1 MQCDVDHPT
10 QTLAD
15 LMTLREHRG
24 QNLRGLKVAMT
35 WAYAPS
41 YARPLSVPQGVATLF
56 PRFGMD
62 VVLAHPPGFEL
73 MPEVL
78 VKAEEAARAA
88 GSTITY
94 VDSMEEAFADADVV
108 YPKSWGRLDAFT
120 DNSKALAESG
130 AYADWICDEAQ
141 DRAREAGRP
150 LHALPAG
157 RPGPRGDGRGH
168 RRAAL
173 GRVGRGREPDAHGE
187 GADGADDGRLRAVEM
202 SGKRAVVAIGGNSLI
217 RDKTHQ
223 TVRDQYIAA
232 GETCWHVASMIKDG
246 WDVVIGHGNG
256 PQVGFI
262 LRRSEL
268 AAHELHEVPLDVCGA
283 DSQGAIGYALVQ
295 NLESDFRRL
304 GLDRHAVAV
313 VTQMEVAADD
323 PAFAHPTKPIGSFM
337 DEATAAQ
344 RRERDGWDV
353 VEDAGRGWRRVVAS
367 PAPLRIVEEDAIRS
381 LVEDGFVVIAAGGG
395 GIPVVADADGN
406 LSGVAA
412 VIDKDLACAL
422 LATRIGAE
430 LLLITTAVEQV
441 ALDYGTPEQRPVGR
455 MTLAEAKERLAEGR
469 HFAAGS
475 MAPKIEA
482 VIQFLEHG
490 GTTAIITDPGNVERA
505 LAGETG
511 TWIVARVRSSS
522 LIGSSPRR
530 PRLRPR
536 CPSCSVAGDLME
548 SRRRAGGRRRGN
560 RSIPRR

>member
-1 MQCDVDHPT
+1 M
-10 QTLAD
+10 
-15 LMTLREHRG
+15 
-24 QNLRGLKVAMT
+24 K
-35 WAYAPS
+35 
-41 YARPLSVPQGVATLF
+41 
-56 PRFGMD
+56 
-62 VVLAHPPGFEL
+62 
-73 MPEVL
+73 
-78 VKAEEAARAA
+78 
-88 GSTITY
+88 
-94 VDSMEEAFADADVV
+94 
-108 YPKSWGRLDAFT
+108 
-120 DNSKALAESG
+120 
-130 AYADWICDEAQ
+130 
-141 DRAREAGRP
+141 
-150 LHALPAG
+150 
-157 RPGPRGDGRGH
+157 
-168 RRAAL
+168 
-173 GRVGRGREPDAHGE
+173 
-187 GADGADDGRLRAVEM
+187 
-202 SGKRAVVAIGGNSLI
+202 GKRAVVAIGGNSLI
-217 RDKTHQ
+217 KDKTHQ

-232 GETCWHVASMIKDG
+232 GETCWHVASMIRDG

-304 GLDRHAVAV
+304 GLDKHAVAV

-323 PAFAHPTKPIGSFM
+323 PAFSHPTKPIGSFM

-344 RRERDGWDV
+344 RRDRDGWDV

-367 PAPLRIVEEDAIRS
+367 PAPLRIIEEDAIRS

-406 LSGVAA
+406 LTGVAA

-441 ALDYGTPEQRPVGR
+441 ALDYGTPEQRPVAR

-475 MAPKIEA
+475 MAPKIKA

-490 GTTAIITDPGNVERA
+490 GTTALITDPDNVERA

-511 TWIVARVRSSS
+511 TWIVTR
-522 LIGSSPRR
+522 
-530 PRLRPR
+530 
-536 CPSCSVAGDLME
+536 
-548 SRRRAGGRRRGN
+548 
-560 RSIPRR
+560 